1 MSETQNKIK
10 VKINE
15 LRKLHSELDIEISKI
30 VKVIPVD
37 QVMLQRIKKKKL
49 KLKDEISKLISNNPE
64 KKRQL
69 EMSGQNVASV
79 VPVMA
84 GKNLHNTKYLS
95 SKKEKGHLISDRYLD
110 TE

>member
-10 VKINE
+10 AKINK

-49 KLKDEISKLISNNPE
+49 KLKDEISKL
-64 KKRQL
+64 
-69 EMSGQNVASV
+69 
-79 VPVMA
+79 
-84 GKNLHNTKYLS
+84 S
-95 SKKEKGHLISDRYLD
+95 SHILPDIIA
-110 TE
+110 

>member
-10 VKINE
+10 AKINE

-49 KLKDEISKLISNNPE
+49 KLKDEISKL
-64 KKRQL
+64 
-69 EMSGQNVASV
+69 
-79 VPVMA
+79 
-84 GKNLHNTKYLS
+84 S
-95 SKKEKGHLISDRYLD
+95 SHILPDIIA
-110 TE
+110 